1 MTTRTSWDAANAAHV
16 ERSAAPCGEPL
27 TPAQLGAIRGE
38 FARLGYRDPYDRGAR
53 LAASARLLALD
64 GLDSTKAL
72 TMGQAGCLYRQ
83 LCGFASRADLAA
95 AVTVPTFRDS
105 LRPVLVAVLKA
116 DMRQRGQLG
125 NLIYAR
131 SVKRPSR
138 A

>member
-1 MTTRTSWDAANAAHV
+1 MRRDTVRKTRRKATTSCETW
-16 ERSAAPCGEPL
+16 PL
-27 TPAQLGAIRGE
+27 TAAQLGAIRGE
-38 FARLGYRDPYDRGAR
+38 FARLGYRDPYDRDAR
-53 LAASARLLALD
+53 LTASARLLALG

-83 LCGFASRADLAA
+83 LCGFASRADLDA

-116 DMRQRGQLG
+116 DTRQRGQLG